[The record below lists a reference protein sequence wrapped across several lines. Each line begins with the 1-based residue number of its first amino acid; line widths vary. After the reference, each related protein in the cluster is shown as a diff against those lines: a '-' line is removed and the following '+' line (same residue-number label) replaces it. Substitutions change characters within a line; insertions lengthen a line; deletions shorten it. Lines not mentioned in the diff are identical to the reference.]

1 MREQR
6 LRPSERLRHRR
17 DYQHVLQHGTKQVA
31 PAFVLYVLPR
41 AASCSR
47 LGIAVSR
54 RVGSAVV
61 RNRVKRRARECFRQH
76 KAELGPPCD
85 IVVVARQAAVA
96 MSHSEYTRQFLI
108 LLRRCQRLQERGR
121 MPARAE

>member
-41 AASCSR
+41 AASGSR

-54 RVGSAVV
+54 RVGNAVV
-61 RNRVKRRARECFRQH
+61 RNRVKRHARECFRQH

-85 IVVVARQAAVA
+85 IVVVARQAAVE

-121 MPARAE
+121 VPAHAE